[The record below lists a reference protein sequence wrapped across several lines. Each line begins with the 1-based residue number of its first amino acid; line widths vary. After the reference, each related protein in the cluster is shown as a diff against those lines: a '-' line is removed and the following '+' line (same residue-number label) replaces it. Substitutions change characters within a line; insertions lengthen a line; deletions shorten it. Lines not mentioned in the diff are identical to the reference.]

1 MKYGVI
7 EDDKFVINQARKS
20 MELILFG
27 QEINFDGN
35 VSMYL
40 KKVENADDYIGEQL
54 RSGIAKRLNS
64 NL

>member
-40 KKVENADDYIGEQL
+40 KKS
-54 RSGIAKRLNS
+54 RKCR
-64 NL
+64 